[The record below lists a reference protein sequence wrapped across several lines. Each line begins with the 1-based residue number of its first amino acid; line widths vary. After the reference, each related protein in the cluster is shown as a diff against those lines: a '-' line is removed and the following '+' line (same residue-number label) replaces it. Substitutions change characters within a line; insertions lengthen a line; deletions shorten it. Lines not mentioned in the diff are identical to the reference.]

1 MMQEMDALSPRGCGV
16 GLGRSARATA
26 RLEASLAL
34 FRAGQEP
41 VGVAEAL
48 RSLGFVVWQQGAYGR
63 ATALFEESLALC
75 RELGDRRGIPWAIV
89 ELG

>member
-1 MMQEMDALSPRGCGV
+1 MMQKMDALSPRGCGA

-34 FRAGQEP
+34 FRAVQEP

-48 RSLGFVVWQQGAYGR
+48 RSLGFVVCSRVRMERRQRCLKRAWRYAANSGIDAAFPGR
-63 ATALFEESLALC
+63 S
-75 RELGDRRGIPWAIV
+75 
-89 ELG
+89 